1 MDNLTLTENTSHHR
15 NLTSSIDDDLN
26 IVVIANVFIAI
37 LVITALIAMIVNV
50 VVFVSVHWI
59 RRPMPP
65 ILKMSISLAAA
76 DALSSSIF
84 AVTLLINTYL
94 PTIGINLRWLEIIM
108 EMMKLSGILVT
119 VTHLLALSL
128 NHYIGILKPLHYN
141 SIVTRRKVNAVTIL
155 LWIFPTIFV
164 IFLFTSQAE
173 ETYWT
178 ENFGNGTDTEQNKT
192 TFTDTFKF
200 RMGYSAYFIISI
212 FLMAICYM
220 HILIIVRRQQNIWK
234 NLSRVGSTKWSG
246 RTIKLCPCSK
256 ANKEQK
262 QLEGNIRAI
271 YTTLLILG
279 SCLIG
284 WMPAL
289 LIFVLM
295 CKEDCYIH
303 GSELDS
309 LNQNYLI
316 EVMSMR
322 LLENMLIVLKML
334 ANPIIYSIRMKE
346 IQVRIQLRLS

>member
-1 MDNLTLTENTSHHR
+1 
-15 NLTSSIDDDLN
+15 
-26 IVVIANVFIAI
+26 
-37 LVITALIAMIVNV
+37 
-50 VVFVSVHWI
+50 
-59 RRPMPP
+59 
-65 ILKMSISLAAA
+65 
-76 DALSSSIF
+76 
-84 AVTLLINTYL
+84 
-94 PTIGINLRWLEIIM
+94 M

-141 SIVTRRKVNAVTIL
+141 SIVTRRKVTAVTIL
-155 LWIFPTIFV
+155 LWLFPTAFV

-173 ETYWT
+173 GAYWRDIFSNETEIDM
-178 ENFGNGTDTEQNKT
+178 ENQT
-192 TFTDTFKF
+192 TFVDTFRF
-200 RMGYSAYFIISI
+200 RMSYSAYFIVSI
-212 FLMAICYM
+212 FLMAICYT
-220 HILIIVRRQQNIWK
+220 HILIIVKKQQNIWK

-246 RTIKLCPCSK
+246 RSVKHCPNK

-279 SCLIG
+279 SCVIG

-303 GSELDS
+303 GAQLRS
-309 LNQNYLI
+309 LNENYLI

-346 IQVRIQLRLS
+346 IQEGTKHMQATLLKVFCPSRPDSNNYTLASRRSPNAYNCSLRTRLTTASINNGGHTSHVSIGRTELVNTLL

>member
-1 MDNLTLTENTSHHR
+1 M
-15 NLTSSIDDDLN
+15 
-26 IVVIANVFIAI
+26 NVFIAI
-37 LVITALIAMIVNV
+37 LVITAALAMIVNV
-50 VVFVSVHWI
+50 VVFMSVHWI

-84 AVTLLINTYL
+84 AVTLFINTYL
-94 PTIGINLRWLEIIM
+94 PSIGINLWWLEIIM

-119 VTHLLALSL
+119 VTHLLALAL

-141 SIVTRRKVNAVTIL
+141 SIVTRRKVTAVTIL
-155 LWIFPTIFV
+155 LWMFPTAFV

-173 ETYWT
+173 GSYWS
-178 ENFGNGTDTEQNKT
+178 EIFGNITEIDMENQT
-192 TFTDTFKF
+192 TFVDTFRF
-200 RMGYSAYFIISI
+200 RMSYSAYFIISI
-212 FLMAICYM
+212 FLMTICYT
-220 HILIIVRRQQNIWK
+220 HILIIVKKQQNVWK

-246 RTIKLCPCSK
+246 RSVKHCPNK

-279 SCLIG
+279 SCVIG

-289 LIFVLM
+289 FIFVLM

-303 GSELDS
+303 GAQLRS

-346 IQVRIQLRLS
+346 IQVKPLFYFGI

>member
-1 MDNLTLTENTSHHR
+1 
-15 NLTSSIDDDLN
+15 
-26 IVVIANVFIAI
+26 
-37 LVITALIAMIVNV
+37 
-50 VVFVSVHWI
+50 
-59 RRPMPP
+59 
-65 ILKMSISLAAA
+65 
-76 DALSSSIF
+76 
-84 AVTLLINTYL
+84 
-94 PTIGINLRWLEIIM
+94 M

-141 SIVTRRKVNAVTIL
+141 SIVTRRKVTAVTIL
-155 LWIFPTIFV
+155 LWLFPTAFV
-164 IFLFTSQAE
+164 IFLFTAQADE
-173 ETYWT
+173 NYWSDVFNNAT
-178 ENFGNGTDTEQNKT
+178 ELEAENVT
-192 TFTDTFKF
+192 TFIDTFRF
-200 RMGYSAYFIISI
+200 RMSYSAYFIISI
-212 FLMAICYM
+212 CMMAICYT

-234 NLSRVGSTKWSG
+234 NLSRIGSTKWLG
-246 RTIKLCPCSK
+246 RNIKHCPSSK
-256 ANKEQK
+256 TNKEQK

-279 SCLIG
+279 SCVIG
-284 WMPAL
+284 WLPAL

-303 GSELDS
+303 GSELES

-346 IQVRIQLRLS
+346 IQVRKLLVALLLHINLI